1 MLQAILFLGFRVFKL
16 KKKKKEKKRKQKTRH
31 KTKRGKEIYTRA
43 TTNNNPFVA
52 KRFAK
57 RERKRRRGPT
67 KSDLRVF
74 FIFSIEEEG
83 VCAFFDED
91 EDEEERGW

>member
-1 MLQAILFLGFRVFKL
+1 VFKFS

-31 KTKRGKEIYTRA
+31 KKTKRGKEIYTRIA
-43 TTNNNPFVA
+43 TTNNNNPFVA